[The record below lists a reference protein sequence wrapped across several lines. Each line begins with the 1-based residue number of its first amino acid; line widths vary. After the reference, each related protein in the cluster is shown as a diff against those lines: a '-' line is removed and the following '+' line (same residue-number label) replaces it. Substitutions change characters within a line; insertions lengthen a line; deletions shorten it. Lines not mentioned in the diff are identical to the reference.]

1 MDEGIKRGDI
11 YYIVSNYAE
20 QGSEQRAGR
29 PAIIVSNDKNNVHSE
44 VVEVVYLTT
53 RPKTDLPTHI
63 DIRSAE
69 RPSIALCEQV
79 NSISKE
85 RLGMYIGHCT
95 ETEKAMLDAA
105 LMISLGINDVKVVE
119 KKAEKTAPPPREDT
133 NDSER
138 TAQLQNELSAVG
150 MERDI
155 YKKLY
160 DGLMDKLVGRLA
172 V

>member
-1 MDEGIKRGDI
+1 MDEEIKRGDI

-79 NSISKE
+79 NSVSKE
-85 RLGMYIGHCT
+85 RLGMFVGHCT

-105 LMISLGINDVKVVE
+105 LMISLGINDVKAVE
-119 KKAEKTAPPPREDT
+119 KKAEKIAPPREDASVT
-133 NDSER
+133 EK
-138 TAQLQNELSAVG
+138 TMQLQNELSAVG
-150 MERDI
+150 MERDM

-160 DGLMDKLVGRLA
+160 DGLMDKLIGRLA

>member
-119 KKAEKTAPPPREDT
+119 KKAEKTAPPPAKIRTIRKEQRSCRT
-133 NDSER
+133 NCPQSVWKGICIR
-138 TAQLQNELSAVG
+138 NYTTA
-150 MERDI
+150 
-155 YKKLY
+155 
-160 DGLMDKLVGRLA
+160 
-172 V
+172 

>member
-1 MDEGIKRGDI
+1 MDEEVKRGDI
-11 YYIVSNYAE
+11 YYIVSNYVE
-20 QGSEQRAGR
+20 QGSEQRSGR
-29 PAIIVSNDKNNVHSE
+29 PAIIVSNDKNNAYSE

-69 RPSIALCEQV
+69 RASIALCEQV
-79 NSISKE
+79 SSISKE
-85 RLGMYIGHCT
+85 RLGMFIGHCT

-105 LMISLGINDVKVVE
+105 LMISLGINDIKIVE
-119 KKAEKTAPPPREDT
+119 KKVEKATHDENT
-133 NDSER
+133 KIVGK

-150 MERDI
+150 MERDM

-160 DGLMDKLVGRLA
+160 DGLIDKLIGRIA